1 MPDRVGVLMRTK
13 RNDDSGTLPLLALP
27 NRLLTIQEA
36 ADYLNVSARWV
47 QDAVQHRRIR
57 CTRIGKHVRIA
68 PDHLAEL
75 IASGEQPVLAPSSLG
90 DLVAV
95 HDRRRSRL

>member
-1 MPDRVGVLMRTK
+1 MRAEL
-13 RNDDSGTLPLLALP
+13 NNSVALPLLALP

-36 ADYLNVSARWV
+36 TDYLNVSARWV

-68 PDHLAEL
+68 PEHLAEL
-75 IASGEQPVLAPSSLG
+75 IVSGE
-90 DLVAV
+90 
-95 HDRRRSRL
+95 

>member
-1 MPDRVGVLMRTK
+1 MRG
-13 RNDDSGTLPLLALP
+13 NSDDSAALPLLTLP

-36 ADYLNVSARWV
+36 ADYLSVSVRWV
-47 QDAVQHRRIR
+47 QDAVQQRRIR

-75 IASGEQPVLAPSSLG
+75 IASGEQPVAYRVQGAVVP
-90 DLVAV
+90 DLR
-95 HDRRRSRL
+95 DRRRSRL